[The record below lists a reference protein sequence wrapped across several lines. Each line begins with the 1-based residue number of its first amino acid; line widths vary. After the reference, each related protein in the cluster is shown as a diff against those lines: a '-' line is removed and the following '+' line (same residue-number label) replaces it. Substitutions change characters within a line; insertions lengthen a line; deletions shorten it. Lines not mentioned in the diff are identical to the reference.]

1 MKKID
6 LLKYGFTRCE
16 ERDVEDDG
24 VIYERWYYKGILP
37 LTYGYLEDSYYGY
50 HCLLIRMDYFLKLKD
65 YIDDYKVID
74 EFNGVKAVDMEK
86 LLSNCEYIF
95 NKYNKALHKYDEE

>member
-1 MKKID
+1 
-6 LLKYGFTRCE
+6 
-16 ERDVEDDG
+16 
-24 VIYERWYYKGILP
+24 
-37 LTYGYLEDSYYGY
+37 
-50 HCLLIRMDYFLKLKD
+50 MDYFLKLKD

-95 NKYNKALHKYDEE
+95 NKYNKALHKYGEE

>member
-1 MKKID
+1 MGKIN
-6 LLKYGFTRCE
+6 LLNYGFTRCE

-24 VIYERWYYKGILP
+24 MIIERWYYKGILP
-37 LTYGYLEDSYYGY
+37 LTYVYLEDDSDAF
-50 HCLLIRMDYFLKLKD
+50 HCLLIRMDYFLKLKEYDRD
-65 YIDDYKVID
+65 YGVIS
-74 EFNGVKAVDMEK
+74 EFNGVKEVDIDK

>member
-1 MKKID
+1 MDNLKREPLPKELFKK
-6 LLKYGFTRCE
+6 GT
-16 ERDVEDDG
+16 
-24 VIYERWYYKGILP
+24 
-37 LTYGYLEDSYYGY
+37 
-50 HCLLIRMDYFLKLKD
+50 
-65 YIDDYKVID
+65 KVID